1 MKKRTLTIV
10 AVLAAISM
18 LSFAVFAGNDTYA
31 GYERF
36 KDLLRN
42 DKEFESG
49 QGQGTLTVIDNG
61 EEILSLTGN
70 FVGDKESKE
79 GFGSLNIQAGDI
91 DKSLEMYGQDEKMYI
106 VDGDDVYI
114 ASHDESLEERDDHH
128 KYDQREFDGKEF
140 DAKSEAIMDILMA
153 DFKDDFS
160 LDGNNVVFE
169 LNKEEIPALVN
180 LMTSSDPSDRERYRD
195 EEMSEEMMAYPLFEE
210 LSSLENLLPELTETE
225 IEYIKFVLVVE
236 DDSVNGF
243 EMNVIVKGL
252 DQAGD
257 SHQVEVQGAF
267 SKSNETIEM
276 KTFELT
282 DQTVYEIKDNR

>member
-1 MKKRTLTIV
+1 MKKRTITII

-42 DKEFESG
+42 DQEFESG
-49 QGQGTLTVIDNG
+49 QGQGKLTVIDNG
-61 EEILSLTGN
+61 EEILSLSGN
-70 FVGDKESKE
+70 FVGDKTSEE
-79 GFGSLNIQAGDI
+79 GFGNLNIQAGDLN
-91 DKSLEMYGQDEKMYI
+91 KSLELYGQDEKMYI

-114 ASHDESLEERDDHH
+114 TSHDESLEERDYHH
-128 KYDQREFDGKEF
+128 KYDQTEYDGKEF

-160 LDGNNVVFE
+160 LEGNNVVFE

-180 LMTSSDPSDRERYRD
+180 LMASSDYEKETYHDD
-195 EEMSEEMMAYPLFEE
+195 MSEEMMAYPLFEE
-210 LSSLENLLPELTETE
+210 LSSLENLVPELTETE
-225 IEYIKFVLVVE
+225 IEYIKFVLLVE
-236 DDSVNGF
+236 DDVVNGF

-252 DQAGD
+252 DQAGE
-257 SHQVEVQGAF
+257 SHQVEVQGHF
-267 SKSNETIEM
+267 TKSSESVEM

-282 DQTVYEIKDNR
+282 DQTVYELKENR